1 MYRKYE
7 NIACREISYSRYC
20 DTTMIQFRWFY
31 VTFNRLLYVQRFLKK
46 CWFYF
51 KDVNECA
58 SSPCVNGTCSDRV
71 NGYVCNCTLG
81 YTGSRCNIGK
91 LKQMKRN
98 TLMCLIVI

>member
-20 DTTMIQFRWFY
+20 DTTMIRFRWFY

-46 CWFYF
+46 YWFYF